1 MNIRQ
6 LKYFLDLAKTLNFT
20 RTAEN
25 FFISQTAVTQQI
37 RKLEEIVNVQLFKR
51 TKQYV
56 ELTPA
61 GRSFFFDVQEIMQR
75 LDKAVDKAKATSLGV
90 KGNLSVGFFIG
101 FSQTK
106 YLHFLKKFREEFSEV
121 DLNLEC
127 QTVTNLYQGLIN
139 RKYDLVFNIKFD
151 VENNNLIK
159 YKELAQYR
167 LCAVMPSEHP
177 LANAVSIPR
186 SRLKN
191 EQFILNE
198 FKGAPHDGTQF
209 MMEDYFRAGFVPKVI
224 MQTNDTQIILMMVY
238 IGMGI
243 TIVPEFWAHLAKQI
257 LNLAF
262 VPLEGDNEKISLVV
276 AWNKQNSNP
285 ALVNVIRSLT
295 K

>member
-37 RKLEEIVNVQLFKR
+37 RKLEETINVKLFTR

-61 GRSFFFDVQEIMQR
+61 GHSFFFDVQEIMQK
-75 LDKAVDKAKATSLGV
+75 LEKAIDRAKAASLGV

-101 FSQTK
+101 FSQTE
-106 YLHFLKKFREEFSEV
+106 YLHFLKKFREKFSGV
-121 DLNLEC
+121 DLHLEC
-127 QTVTNLYQGLIN
+127 QTVTNLYQGLLN

-151 VENNNLIK
+151 VENNNFIE
-159 YKELAQYR
+159 YKELEQYR
-167 LCAVMPSEHP
+167 LCAVLPPDHS
-177 LANAVSIPR
+177 LANAVSLRR
-186 SRLKN
+186 SQLEN

-198 FKGAPHDGTQF
+198 FKGKPHDGTKF
-209 MMEDYFRAGFVPKVI
+209 MMEDYFRAGFVPKIV
-224 MQTNDTQIILMMVY
+224 MQTNDTQTILMMVY
-238 IGMGI
+238 VGMGI
-243 TIVPEFWAHLAKQI
+243 TIVPEFWASLSKQI
-257 LNLAF
+257 LKLAF
-262 VPLEGDNEKISLVV
+262 VPLEGDNEKISLVA
-276 AWNKQNSNP
+276 AWNKQNANP
-285 ALVNVIRSLT
+285 ALANVIRLLN